1 MKKQLLTKL
10 LLLSFLL
17 CGSMAMAQSVSGT
30 VSDTTGPLPGA
41 SVLVKGTDKGTQTN
55 FDGQFTL
62 DNMTNGDVIVFS
74 YVGYKAQ
81 EITYTGQP
89 TIDVT
94 LESDTDA
101 LKEVVIIGYGSTTVR
116 DATGAVA
123 TVKAEEF
130 NRGIFTSP
138 NELIQGNVTGVQ
150 VTQASGEPGASS
162 SIRIRGI
169 GSPRAGN
176 DPLIVV
182 DGVALNNAIQG
193 AGGEDLG
200 FGTSTPRNP
209 LSFINPNDI
218 ETLTVL
224 KDASA
229 TAIYGSRASNGV
241 ILVTTKKGKSG
252 KPRLDFSTSFAV
264 ATLRNAPDVLTGS
277 EHAALTN
284 QIGGT
289 PAGNADINGIDE
301 ITRTAISQ
309 TYDASF
315 AAGNDKS
322 NYRLSLGMQNLEGI
336 VDGTGQDRYTANFS
350 GKLRFFE
357 DDKLTVST
365 NIQVSGINDQ
375 FQAIS
380 NNAGF
385 EGSLIG
391 AALQWNPTRPLF
403 NPDGSYN
410 QFSDTE
416 PNPVAFQDFYNDNAE
431 TTRIVGNLTAEYKI
445 TNDLSYKMLFGVD
458 RFLST
463 RRSSLS
469 PDFNL
474 QGNFGI
480 GVASVVNLEAFSK
493 TFTHTLNY
501 TKQFSDKINFNALLG
516 YEAVLNR
523 RSGSTIVARGFDS
536 DPGNLT
542 DFLAFATQRPTISS
556 FDDPTDDLQ
565 SFFTR
570 AEIGYD
576 GKYIL
581 TVNFRVDG
589 ASKFGENNRYGYY
602 PSAAFAWNIDQEDFM
617 PDSFDLLKLRLGYG
631 QVGNSNFPAG
641 ASLEQ
646 FNFFVG
652 TDGNSASQQFNA
664 FNPNLQWEV
673 VTNYNVG
680 VDFGILDNKLT
691 GTVEYFHRETQDLLF
706 QVAAPAPAPDGLFS
720 WTNLPG
726 KVINNGVELSLNY
739 QVIDNEDWSFDVTTN
754 MSFLNN
760 DVRDTGFGPNA
771 VLIGATNGQGGGVP
785 VQRIADGQPLFAYY
799 LPIFTGYDANGLP
812 TYQDINGDGNGTTDL
827 VDRTFVG
834 DPNPDF
840 LIGLRLAGR
849 YKNWDLTANLNGAY
863 GHEIF
868 NNTDSALLG
877 VRSAFPSRNVSADL
891 DVLNIDAGATN
902 AASTQF
908 LESGDFLRL
917 TSLSLGYNVDLG
929 ETEWINSLR
938 FTLTGQNLFVIT
950 PYSGFDPEV
959 NTVQTSPEGVPSFG
973 IEYTPYPSAS
983 TFSLGINASF

>member
-1 MKKQLLTKL
+1 MRKKL
-10 LLLSFLL
+10 LKKLMLLSLL
-17 CGSMAMAQSVSGT
+17 FCSSVVLAQSVSGT
-30 VSDTTGPLPGA
+30 VSDATGPLPGA
-41 SVLVKGTDKGTQTN
+41 SVLIKGTTKGVQTN
-55 FDGQFTL
+55 FDGQYTL
-62 DNMTNGDVIVFS
+62 EDISNGDIIAFS
-74 YVGYKAQ
+74 YVGYKTQ
-81 EITYTGQP
+81 EIPYTGQA

-94 LESDTDA
+94 LVQDADA

-123 TVKAEEF
+123 TVKAEDF
-130 NRGIFTSP
+130 NRGVFTSP

-150 VTQASGEPGASS
+150 VTQSSGEPGASS

-218 ETLTVL
+218 ETITVL

-241 ILVTTKKGKSG
+241 LLITTKKGRSG
-252 KPRLDFSTSFAV
+252 KPQLTFSSSFAV
-264 ATLRNAPDVLTGS
+264 GTLRNSPDVLSGS
-277 EHAALTN
+277 EHAALT
-284 QIGGT
+284 QQLGGT
-289 PAGNADINGIDE
+289 PAGNADVNGIDE
-301 ITRTAISQ
+301 ITRTAISK
-309 TYDASF
+309 TLDASF

-322 NYRLSLGMQNLEGI
+322 NYRLSLGMQDLEGI
-336 VDGTGQDRYTANFS
+336 VEGTGQERYTANFS

-357 DDKLTVST
+357 DDRLTVST

-375 FQAIS
+375 FEAIS

-403 NPDGSYN
+403 NPDGSFN
-410 QFSDTE
+410 QFSNTE
-416 PNPVAFQDFYNDNAE
+416 PNPLAFLEYYRDNAE
-431 TTRIVGNLTAEYKI
+431 TTRIVGNITTEYKI
-445 TNDLSYKMLFGVD
+445 TNDLSYKFLFGVD
-458 RFLST
+458 RFLSS

-469 PDFNL
+469 PDFDR
-474 QGNFGI
+474 QGNFQI
-480 GVASVVNLEAFSK
+480 GRASVVDLEAFSK

-501 TKQFSDKINFNALLG
+501 KKQLSDKLNFNGLLG
-516 YEAVLNR
+516 YEAVINR
-523 RSGSTIVARGFDS
+523 RSGTTIIASGFDS

-542 DFLAFATQRPTISS
+542 DFLAFATQRPDVSS

-570 AEIGYD
+570 AELSYD
-576 GKYIL
+576 SKYIL
-581 TVNFRVDG
+581 TLNFRVDG
-589 ASKFGENNRYGYY
+589 ASKFGENNKYGYF
-602 PSAAFAWNIDQEDFM
+602 PSAAFAWNIDQEDFA
-617 PDSFDLLKLRLGYG
+617 PESFDLLKLRLGYG

-664 FNPNLQWEV
+664 FNPNLQWEI
-673 VTNYNVG
+673 VTNYNIG

-691 GTVEYFHRETQDLLF
+691 GTIEYFHRETEDLLF
-706 QVAAPAPAPDGLFS
+706 QVTAPAPAPDGLFS

-726 KVINNGVELSLNY
+726 KVINSGVELSLNW
-739 QVIDNEDWSFDVTTN
+739 QAINTEDWGLDVTTN

-760 DVRDTGFGPNA
+760 DVRDTGFGPNS
-771 VLIGATNGQGGGVP
+771 VLVGATNGQGGGVP

-799 LPIFTGYDANGLP
+799 LPIFTGYDAAGLP
-812 TYQDINGDGNGTTDL
+812 TYQDINGDGVGTSDL

-840 LIGLRLAGR
+840 LLGIRLAGR

-863 GHEIF
+863 GQEIF

-877 VRSAFPSRNVSADL
+877 VRSAFPSRNVSSNL
-891 DVLNIDAGATN
+891 DVLNIDAGAAN

-983 TFSLGINASF
+983 TFSLGINATF